1 MSVSLCKQLF
11 KFLLSLHATVLF
23 VLGDKVRAFQVI
35 DGVLE
40 DNVLELERLGLVVPG
55 LRLLL
60 LKLELVRQLR
70 ATLFKLVNHSS
81 HLDALLSEEGNRV
94 LQHPDLLALL
104 HVEVELG
111 GLHLEVGEFLL
122 DAHHV
127 VLVAQHEVRLVL
139 LNDRCVQR
147 V

>member
-11 KFLLSLHATVLF
+11 KFLLSLYATVLF

-60 LKLELVRQLR
+60 LKLELVCELR

-111 GLHLEVGEFLL
+111 GR
-122 DAHHV
+122 DP
-127 VLVAQHEVRLVL
+127 
-139 LNDRCVQR
+139 
-147 V
+147 